1 MLKTR
6 VLVVD
11 DEKNIRLGLT
21 QVVESMGLPVAEAA
35 TGAEALGKLAAED
48 FGLVLLDLKMPGMAG
63 MEVLRRMRATHSH
76 VRVIIITA
84 YGTVESAVE
93 AMKLGAVDFIQKP
106 FSPREMR
113 ALISKVLEREALQPD
128 QGADCSAQIE
138 LAKRSIGRQEFG
150 AAMDHV
156 RKAIAL
162 DPKKAEAFN
171 LLGALEEIA
180 GDPLS
185 ALRDYRAAT
194 ALDPTYKPPYAN
206 MKRLTSR
213 EKSGDIV
220 IGDKK

>member
-1 MLKTR
+1 MLETR

-21 QVVESMGLPVAEAA
+21 QVVESMGLPVDEAA
-35 TGAEALGKLAAED
+35 TGEQALEKLAAED

-63 MEVLRRMRATHSH
+63 MEVLRRVRATHSH

-93 AMKLGAVDFIQKP
+93 AMKLGAADFIQKP
-106 FSPREMR
+106 FSPREIR
-113 ALISKVLEREALQPD
+113 ALISQVLERDALRAD
-128 QGADCSAQIE
+128 QAGDYAAQIE
-138 LAKRSIGRQEFG
+138 LVKRSISRQQFG
-150 AAMDHV
+150 IAMDHV

-180 GDPLS
+180 GDPLA

-206 MKRLTSR
+206 LKRLTSR
-213 EKSGDIV
+213 EERGDIV
-220 IGDKK
+220 MGDKE